1 MVNKLKYIVLSSFFC
16 FLLSQDSLNANLVGH
31 WFAPNENYWSE
42 NISDFNDIWGYED
55 ENGVRYALMGGWDGT
70 YIVDISTNPSSPELV
85 SFIPGSTSSHRDIK
99 SHENHI
105 YIGTEANYPDPEL
118 YEQGEYYVEPQGI
131 QVIDMSDPS
140 NPVEVNEWDGV
151 VESHNIMEA
160 DGYLYVIGSQSL
172 FSNNGEVQ
180 AWGLD
185 DLIILDLAD
194 PSNPIKVGGWSDGV
208 YIHDV
213 CIYEDILYGCDLY
226 NDNMYAFD
234 ISDKTNPTVIAIW
247 PGISHAHSC
256 WVSEDGDT
264 LFTGS
269 ETTGGHIMSWDVSDL
284 LNVTYLDSWLPDDGE
299 NWSAH
304 NVFVLGDRLYISYY
318 VYGLQVLDISD
329 PSNLELA
336 AFYDTF
342 DQATESIYNGAW
354 GTYPFF
360 GSNNVIISDRR
371 TGLYVVDVIND
382 GSQLLGD
389 INGDGSMNVVDI
401 VMVVNFVI
409 GLSVPTDE
417 EFYLSDIN
425 QDEQIDILDI
435 VAMMGIILEN

>member
-360 GSNNVIISDRR
+360 GSDNVIISDRR